1 MHIKATA
8 YKFSGISLLL
18 SLNSL
23 INRQLQTG
31 DGNRQTVKQTLYKPL
46 GFVFLSLGLLGIP
59 LPVLPSTPFILLAA
73 WFFARS
79 SEKWHQRLLASD
91 LFGPMILNWED
102 KRCIS
107 RRSKQ
112 VALISMLL
120 AGGASMGFA
129 MESREMRLIT
139 TALLAIGCATVLSI
153 KTCPEGCD
161 DQVDS

>member
-1 MHIKATA
+1 MA
-8 YKFSGISLLL
+8 YIVGGFSLICWLK
-18 SLNSL
+18 SL
-23 INRQLQTG
+23 INSQQHTG
-31 DGNRQTVKQTLYKPL
+31 DGNRQTVKKTLYKPL

-91 LFGPMILNWED
+91 LFGPMIHNWED

-107 RRSKQ
+107 RRSKR
-112 VALISMLL
+112 VALVAMLL
-120 AGGASMGFA
+120 AGGASLGFA
-129 MESREMRLIT
+129 MESLEMRLIT
-139 TALLAIGCATVLSI
+139 AALLAIGCATVLSI

-161 DQVDS
+161 HQVNS